1 MLTTNYHTH
10 STYCDG
16 NNSLQEMA
24 QSAYNKGFS
33 VLGFSSHCILPFAS
47 NWHMDTRNFENYFYD
62 IEQLK
67 KEYSG
72 KMEILAGIE
81 ADYFPPIS
89 FCDKKFYSEYKPD
102 YILGSV
108 HYLINHDLK
117 NGGCFTVDGPA
128 EEFSNGVE
136 KYFNGDS
143 KTAIQNYYS
152 TQREMI
158 SNCDFDIIG
167 HIDLVR
173 KRNSELNYFSE
184 NDSWYR
190 NELKETA
197 KIVGK
202 SGKVVEINT
211 GGMTRAKLA
220 EPYPSLDFLKILNA
234 ENVPVTICS
243 DSHSI
248 DSIDDHFDIAI
259 ETAKKAGYKE
269 LHYLSKGKWCSQI
282 ISN

>member
-1 MLTTNYHTH
+1 MITTNYHTH
-10 STYCDG
+10 ATFCDG
-16 NNSLQEMA
+16 NHSLQEMA
-24 QSAYNKGFS
+24 KSAYNKGVS
-33 VLGFSSHCILPFAS
+33 ILGYSAHCIFPFAS
-47 NWHMDTRNFENYFYD
+47 NWHMDTRNYQNYFYD
-62 IEQLK
+62 VEQLK

-72 KMEILAGIE
+72 KMEILSGIE

-89 FCDKKFYSEYKPD
+89 FCDRKFYSEFSPD
-102 YILGSV
+102 YIIGSV
-108 HYLINHDLK
+108 HYLINHDIK
-117 NGGCFTVDGPA
+117 NGGCFTVDGA
-128 EEFSNGVE
+128 TEEFENGVSQ
-136 KYFNGDS
+136 YFGGEG
-143 KTAIQNYYS
+143 KKAVQLYYS

-158 SNCDFDIIG
+158 SHCDFDIIG

-173 KRNSELNYFSE
+173 KRNNELNYFSE

-197 KIVGK
+197 KVAGK

-211 GGMTRAKLA
+211 GGMTRTKLA
-220 EPYPSLDFLKILNA
+220 EPYPSLDFLKLLKA

-248 DSIDDHFDIAI
+248 DSITDHFDTAV
-259 ETAKKAGYKE
+259 ETAKKAGYTE
-269 LHYLSKGKWCSQI
+269 IHYLSNGKWLSQT